1 MDTIGI
7 RELRQAA
14 SRHLRAVAE
23 GRTLTITDRGVP
35 VARLSPVSPAE
46 GLLQQMVWAH
56 GLLPPTRP
64 RRRFALDTRLTGA
77 PLEAAADRADR
88 EWFHDP
94 TTPPPTP

>member
-14 SRHLRAVAE
+14 SQHLKAVAA
-23 GRTLTITDRGVP
+23 GRTITITDRGVP

-46 GLLQQMVWAH
+46 VRLHDALRTY

-64 RRRFALDTRLTGA
+64 RRGFSLDR
-77 PLEAAADRADR
+77 PLVGDPLDLADDR
-88 EWFHDP
+88 VDRDP
-94 TTPPPTP
+94 FGVSSGT